1 MLQNQKRP
9 HNGAQKQPCS
19 SFLIPQSPR
28 RSYSLTTLLKQ
39 KDPNRNKKERSQ
51 NPITLFSSHHSFFL
65 SLEKAQIQ
73 TTKRRTNTRTNTH
86 RNATPG
92 RPTPTAIIIVSLR
105 RLLLVLAV
113 GLLLRLLVVH
123 LLLLRLAVGN
133 LLRRRV
139 LAVGLARWWG
149 VVAAY
154 LRRW

>member
-1 MLQNQKRP
+1 MLLLFLYSNP
-9 HNGAQKQPCS
+9 HP
-19 SFLIPQSPR
+19 

-39 KDPNRNKKERSQ
+39 KDPNRNKKERRQ
-51 NPITLFSSHHSFFL
+51 NPITLFSSHL

-92 RPTPTAIIIVSLR
+92 RPTPTAIIIVSLD

-123 LLLLRLAVGN
+123 LLLLRLAVRD
-133 LLRRRV
+133 LLLLRRV
-139 LAVGLARWWG
+139 LAVGLAWRRR
-149 VVAAY
+149 VVAAL
-154 LRRW
+154 LRR